1 MACPR
6 CLYRAAIRPLRPL
19 ISSRLIATSSSLR
32 HPISTAPLS
41 DAATPAPAPAT
52 STPASHIPV
61 SAAPAGTVLKGLN
74 YLKNKQDPVAKE
86 DHEYPAWLW
95 TVLDEKKRSGADGE
109 EEGDLYCRI
118 PWFPLDVYI
127 IAARRAAKL
136 ASQGLTEEQHIP
148 IHQQTI
154 DLPFAIS
161 GLSEPHAVAAVGG
174 LGKGDG
180 VVLIGGENGLA
191 EVTFEQAQ
199 KARLE
204 IRMEKRKQ
212 NRAAIKEKN
221 FLGGL

>member
-6 CLYRAAIRPLRPL
+6 YIYGAAIRPLRPL
-19 ISSRLIATSSSLR
+19 ISSRSIATSSSLR
-32 HPISTAPLS
+32 YSTPTAPLS
-41 DAATPAPAPAT
+41 DPVTPTPAQTTSAPALN
-52 STPASHIPV
+52 IPV

-74 YLKNKQDPVAKE
+74 HLKNKQDPVAKE

-95 TVLDEKKRSGADGE
+95 TVLDEKKGGGGADGE
-109 EEGDLYCRI
+109 EEGDLYSKSKKARR
-118 PWFPLDVYI
+118 

-154 DLPFAIS
+154 DLPFATS
-161 GLSEPHAVAAVGG
+161 GLSEPHAVAAIGG
-174 LGKGDG
+174 LGNGDG
-180 VVLIGGENGLA
+180 AVIVGGEDGLA

-199 KARLE
+199 RARQE
-204 IRMEKRKQ
+204 IKRQKRKQ

-221 FLGGL
+221 FLGRL